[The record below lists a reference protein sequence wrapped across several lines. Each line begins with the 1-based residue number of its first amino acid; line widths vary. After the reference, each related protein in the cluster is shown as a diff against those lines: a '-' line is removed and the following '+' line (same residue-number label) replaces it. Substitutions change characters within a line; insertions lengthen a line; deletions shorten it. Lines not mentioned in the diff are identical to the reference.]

1 MVIRRIHIRRWI
13 LLALLVYAG
22 GREGYLLLQKM
33 AMNHLGYDATFVP
46 ALKPIE
52 PEPPIQPGLSGIWIM
67 GPKVKTLSFE
77 IDPYY
82 PGTKVLSW
90 TQLPPNTRVRF
101 HCRVNEWGN
110 LNPET
115 YDISGY
121 RAAGTLILRT
131 LQTWKYK
138 NLMTGSIDFDFA
150 LPSTQER
157 LTITTS
163 LKRRPS
169 IPDSLQ
175 IFQGLL
181 YNIEGL
187 DENYV
192 RVKTM

>member
-13 LLALLVYAG
+13 LLALFLYAG
-22 GREGYLLLQKM
+22 IREGYLFLQRM
-33 AMNHLGYDATFVP
+33 AMDHLDYDVTFIP
-46 ALKPIE
+46 ALKSIE

-67 GPKVKTLSFE
+67 GPKIKTLSFE

-82 PGTKVLSW
+82 PGSRMLKWS
-90 TQLPPNTRVRF
+90 QLPPNTRVRF
-101 HCRVNEWGN
+101 HCRVNEWGY

-121 RAAGTLILRT
+121 RAAGTLILHT

-157 LTITTS
+157 LTITTD
-163 LKRRPS
+163 LERKPS

-192 RVKTM
+192 RIKAL